1 MCRIKSRIAV
11 IWHKRY
17 YRVTI
22 TFEQVPIH
30 AYHAYDALMTYARA
44 LTEVLEDGYD
54 PRNGSAIIERIRN
67 RSYHSVLGFDVRS
80 SIR

>member
-1 MCRIKSRIAV
+1 M
-11 IWHKRY
+11 
-17 YRVTI
+17 
-22 TFEQVPIH
+22 PIH

-44 LTEVLEDGYD
+44 LTEALEDGYD

-80 SIR
+80 SIG